1 MGSLNLSFARASKEV
16 DEALRLF
23 SFSLSLLL
31 LFVMKSACVFVV
43 VLLPCAMVGTSE
55 AQVETDS
62 GSPWFYHGIEG
73 PDFQTLQNG
82 NNYDIR
88 GYPKSFWSATTIN
101 AEYMDE
107 AGSEAFMRLF
117 RYISGA
123 NERNQ
128 KIEMTVPVLA
138 SVQPGQGPFCKENFT
153 YHFYLPREFQKD
165 PPKPTDP
172 RVTNVEVDALNVA
185 VLSYPGW
192 SNENKVIS
200 HGKELFEFLK
210 QDNVTYT
217 SENYFTAGYDSPFR
231 LTDRH
236 NEVWVQVQQIAQFW
250 FPS

>member
-1 MGSLNLSFARASKEV
+1 MGARASKEV

-43 VLLPCAMVGTSE
+43 VLLSCVMVGTNE
-55 AQVETDS
+55 AQV
-62 GSPWFYHGIEG
+62 
-73 PDFQTLQNG
+73 
-82 NNYDIR
+82 
-88 GYPKSFWSATTIN
+88 
-101 AEYMDE
+101 
-107 AGSEAFMRLF
+107 
-117 RYISGA
+117 
-123 NERNQ
+123 
-128 KIEMTVPVLA
+128 EMTVPVLA

-236 NEVWVQVQQIAQFW
+236 NEVWVQVQQIA
-250 FPS
+250 

>member
-1 MGSLNLSFARASKEV
+1 MGASKEV

-43 VLLPCAMVGTSE
+43 VLLSCVMVGTSE

-88 GYPKSFWSATTIN
+88 GYPKSFWSATTVTEKN
-101 AEYMDE
+101 MDE

-128 KIEMTVPVLA
+128 KIKMTVPVLA

-153 YHFYLPREFQKD
+153 YTSTCRESSKRTLQSLQTQGS
-165 PPKPTDP
+165 PTW
-172 RVTNVEVDALNVA
+172 R
-185 VLSYPGW
+185 
-192 SNENKVIS
+192 
-200 HGKELFEFLK
+200 
-210 QDNVTYT
+210 
-217 SENYFTAGYDSPFR
+217 
-231 LTDRH
+231 
-236 NEVWVQVQQIAQFW
+236 
-250 FPS
+250 

>member
-1 MGSLNLSFARASKEV
+1 
-16 DEALRLF
+16 
-23 SFSLSLLL
+23 
-31 LFVMKSACVFVV
+31 
-43 VLLPCAMVGTSE
+43 
-55 AQVETDS
+55 
-62 GSPWFYHGIEG
+62 
-73 PDFQTLQNG
+73 
-82 NNYDIR
+82 
-88 GYPKSFWSATTIN
+88 
-101 AEYMDE
+101 MDE

-236 NEVWVQVQQIAQFW
+236 NEVWVQVQQIA
-250 FPS
+250 